1 MGIIPKPSGH
11 LIQNRMAEVVIG
23 LVIALVGMY
32 LLWDSFDNRGKKMP
46 WPMSG
51 LAPW

>member
-1 MGIIPKPSGH
+1 MPGIPRPKGH
-11 LIQNRMAEVVIG
+11 IIQNRGTEFFVG
-23 LVIALVGMY
+23 LIVAIIGMY
-32 LLWDSFDNRGKKMP
+32 LLWDCFDNRGKKMP